1 MPTSRTAVLQILQ
14 LNRMNKSILQNG
26 DLLFISDQSD
36 LSKAIIETT
45 EKYSHVGIFFDGMLY
60 HASRKRGVARQKLE
74 DYLAEEKVEVFVYR
88 YPEIE
93 VESVKARAELYLG
106 CQYNHSF
113 YPDTGKFYCSQYI
126 AEILPI
132 FDVVPMKFGDVEKE
146 ISDYWKK
153 YYEELGV
160 PVPLGQPGTNPGQ
173 LAKSEKLHYIG
184 KLDY

>member
-1 MPTSRTAVLQILQ
+1 
-14 LNRMNKSILQNG
+14 MNKSVLQNG
-26 DLLFISDQSD
+26 DLLFMSDESD

-45 EKYSHVGIFFDGMLY
+45 EKYSHVGIFFDGMFY
-60 HASRKRGVARQKLE
+60 HASRKRGVAKQKLE
-74 DYLAEEKVEVFVYR
+74 EYLSDEKHEIFIYR
-88 YPEIE
+88 YPEIDAE
-93 VESVKARAELYLG
+93 IIMERAEKYLG

-113 YPDTGKFYCSQYI
+113 YPDNGQFYCSQYI

-132 FDVVPMKFGDVEKE
+132 FDVVPMKFGDGKKE

-160 PVPLGQPGTNPGQ
+160 PVPVGQPGTNPGQ
-173 LAKSEKLHYIG
+173 LAKSQKLKYIG